1 MWNKNTMKCQINNWN
16 KLKIYL
22 QKLKLNIKEQREYN
36 NRLYILPLEIICF
49 LLEIIVSICYYDF
62 VKRYKEL

>member
-1 MWNKNTMKCQINNWN
+1 MKCQIDNWN

-22 QKLKLNIKEQREYN
+22 QKPKLNIKEQREYD